1 MKKILFIMLL
11 LSPGIMYAMEDKQV
25 HLQTFRDHINYAKAI
40 GYSMLD
46 QLCKSSITTTTR
58 EEGFANIVKAIN
70 QLQEDSDIAD
80 TLLMTKIRSEMSVII
95 NQLNDLKNA
104 VLRNNNQTPPLPFEE
119 LESIVVFTIVSLYGQ
134 PGHPAKL

>member
-104 VLRNNNQTPPLPFEE
+104 VLRNNNQTPPLPFED
-119 LESIVVFTIVSLYGQ
+119 L
-134 PGHPAKL
+134 

>member
-80 TLLMTKIRSEMSVII
+80 TLLMTKIRSEMRCLFSVSIFAHREDDKYSHI
-95 NQLNDLKNA
+95 PKRVRDNA
-104 VLRNNNQTPPLPFEE
+104 GPNRFVFEE
-119 LESIVVFTIVSLYGQ
+119 QSA
-134 PGHPAKL
+134 PKKPAN